1 MLQPW
6 FDVDIVESG
15 TATPVDDLGAETIR
29 CLASPLGSSTL
40 RQLAADANK
49 RAAPRKAR
57 AIIAVTD
64 LTRASPDA
72 VLVPPLID
80 ELKGGGIA
88 DSEITEKMMEAA
100 TNG

>member
-1 MLQPW
+1 MRNAPRGGAPFHRVPYGEGEIEFMLQPW

-57 AIIAVTD
+57 ANRPIST
-64 LTRASPDA
+64 AS
-72 VLVPPLID
+72 
-80 ELKGGGIA
+80 G
-88 DSEITEKMMEAA
+88 
-100 TNG
+100 